1 MQGAV
6 KLQNGL
12 ADIVFKVPK
21 AQVHVISPDT
31 GGGCGLRGKLFP
43 ETVMVTWAAKRLKR
57 PVKWLADRGET
68 FVCDP
73 HGRDHVSVG
82 EMAFDAEG
90 HILGVRVNTHARSE
104 EHTSELQSLM
114 RISYAVFC
122 LKKKNHKHQPSTLT
136 EHTQ

>member
-1 MQGAV
+1 
-6 KLQNGL
+6 
-12 ADIVFKVPK
+12 
-21 AQVHVISPDT
+21 
-31 GGGCGLRGKLFP
+31 
-43 ETVMVTWAAKRLKR
+43 MVTWAAKRLKR

-90 HILGVRVNTHARSE
+90 HILGVRVNTHANVGAYLLDFGRSE

-122 LKKKNHKHQPSTLT
+122 LKKKTHLHIIHLLNSNHPLHLHPRTNLTHNTL
-136 EHTQ
+136 

>member
-1 MQGAV
+1 
-6 KLQNGL
+6 
-12 ADIVFKVPK
+12 
-21 AQVHVISPDT
+21 
-31 GGGCGLRGKLFP
+31 
-43 ETVMVTWAAKRLKR
+43 MVTWAAKRLKR

-90 HILGVRVNTHARSE
+90 HILGVRVNTHANVGAYLLDFGPRISTVAGARVAGTVYQVPAMQLAVRVRSE

-114 RISYAVFC
+114 RTSYAVFL
-122 LKKKNHKHQPSTLT
+122 LKKKTT
-136 EHTQ
+136 